1 MKKINLSR
9 NHFLIISV
17 VSIILSVFNFFLIAG
32 AQSDI
37 RVLFHLLL
45 VFIFGVCGIVFFA
58 LFFINLLKD
67 KIHTKKERS
76 KNIKMKFSEQKPIEN
91 SSNYFV
97 NLNEIEGSTS
107 NISNYINNIND
118 KPNESIQ
125 ESPCDKSISE
135 KSKDTQSTVDN
146 KYDSKAVEQKGCS
159 DISSN
164 KNINNEP
171 NKITQETSCD
181 EPILEKSNKETQR
194 KLIEKFNVGPTLYK
208 LQYSYDRIPIVGSKY
223 IEGIEDII
231 KNLNSNSLIIL
242 KNETDNEYDKNAVG
256 VYIMQNGSEIRIGYL
271 KKDSHCYTMFNDY
284 MNRGGQVLAV
294 IDVSG
299 DLLLK
304 IGFYLPAEI
313 ESMKSIVFKPT
324 STNSNEAQENLDMCE
339 VGDECDIEYDYDKD
353 KNILYCNYGKIGTIP
368 KKIDEIIE
376 SSSEYYLYIDS
387 LETVEKDFED
397 IINPKIIL
405 YYE

>member
-17 VSIILSVFNFFLIAG
+17 GSIILSVFNFFLIAG

-45 VFIFGVCGIVFFA
+45 VFIFGGCGIVFFA

-67 KIHTKKERS
+67 KIHTKEERS
-76 KNIKMKFSEQKPIEN
+76 KNIKMKFPEQKPIEN

-97 NLNEIEGSTS
+97 NLNEIECSTS
-107 NISNYINNIND
+107 NISNYKNNIND
-118 KPNESIQ
+118 KPDESTH
-125 ESPCDKSISE
+125 EAPCDKPIS
-135 KSKDTQSTVDN
+135 
-146 KYDSKAVEQKGCS
+146 
-159 DISSN
+159 
-164 KNINNEP
+164 
-171 NKITQETSCD
+171 
-181 EPILEKSNKETQR
+181 EKSNKETQR

-223 IEGIEDII
+223 IEGIEEII
-231 KNLNSNSLIIL
+231 NNLNANSLIVL
-242 KNETDNEYDKNAVG
+242 KNEADNEYDKNAVG

-284 MNRGGQVLAV
+284 MKKNGQVLAV

-304 IGFYLPAEI
+304 IGFYLPAET